1 MLHER
6 EMKMPQ
12 NIEVYDLLISCPSD
26 VSHYLDVIEK
36 MPNGYHELETV
47 MQSIDI
53 FDIVTLRAE
62 KGTGEISV
70 GAIEGKQRML
80 FAVPHPRNTAYRAAK
95 LSRRTLERRYAC
107 GRM

>member
-1 MLHER
+1 
-6 EMKMPQ
+6 MKKTIRIPAKI
-12 NIEVYDLLISCPSD
+12 NL
-26 VSHYLDVIEK
+26 YLDVIEK

-95 LSRRTLERRYAC
+95 LFAETYPDAPSRDGILAGEC
-107 GRM
+107 DFEIGLI